1 MNDVVKRIVSRES
14 FDPEHPPERV
24 WVYTDEYSV
33 LRVAINGPHRN
44 RKRTSVE
51 YVRLDAVET
60 LLAEALLKSP

>member
-1 MNDVVKRIVSRES
+1 MTVKRIVSRES

-24 WVYTDEYSV
+24 WVYTDEYGV
-33 LRVAINGPHRN
+33 LRVATNGPHR
-44 RKRTSVE
+44 RRSSVE